1 MKGENNFPN
10 VILKEPCKIYFT
22 ISSGRKGTGEAAQ
35 HCPTGT
41 RSPWF
46 FAWNLGAQAAGAAP
60 TGPHAGVSPEAQC
73 AAFSASPAVLQP
85 LNPHNPLGLRVP
97 VQLAPLLPELPAP
110 LPPSRRH
117 KRSPPGSKFYAH
129 RAPGV
134 PTGKPT
140 NAALQNPLCCLP
152 DWRGGRGTASPV
164 PEDRPWDQPGAGQEH
179 SSLRSLT
186 WGIRRVSESGSRRA
200 FWKVW
205 AVSFCLWRSEA
216 HRSFSHCNC

>member
-1 MKGENNFPN
+1 MFHLEF
-10 VILKEPCKIYFT
+10 
-22 ISSGRKGTGEAAQ
+22 RGTGCWGGAHRTPRRCQPRGAA
-35 HCPTGT
+35 CSVSCES
-41 RSPWF
+41 RSLTATESAQPP
-46 FAWNLGAQAAGAAP
+46 GAQGACAAGPAPPRAAP
-60 TGPHAGVSPEAQC
+60 
-73 AAFSASPAVLQP
+73 
-85 LNPHNPLGLRVP
+85 
-97 VQLAPLLPELPAP
+97 P

-117 KRSPPGSKFYAH
+117 KRSPPGSNFYAD

-140 NAALQNPLCCLP
+140 NAALQNPPCSLP
-152 DWRGGRGTASPV
+152 DWRGGGGTASPV
-164 PEDRPWDQPGAGQEH
+164 TEDRPWGQPGAGQEH

-205 AVSFCLWRSEA
+205 AVSFRLWRSEA